1 MRDSLNLLRL
11 RKIKNFHLI
20 KFPYL
25 VTKIHCGKKRAE
37 TPPHFKINLKALKF
51 YAKENLFARV
61 QLQSCI
67 SSSGA
72 NFHENGITQIF

>member
-11 RKIKNFHLI
+11 RKIKNFH
-20 KFPYL
+20 
-25 VTKIHCGKKRAE
+25 
-37 TPPHFKINLKALKF
+37 INLKALKF

-61 QLQSCI
+61 QLQICI